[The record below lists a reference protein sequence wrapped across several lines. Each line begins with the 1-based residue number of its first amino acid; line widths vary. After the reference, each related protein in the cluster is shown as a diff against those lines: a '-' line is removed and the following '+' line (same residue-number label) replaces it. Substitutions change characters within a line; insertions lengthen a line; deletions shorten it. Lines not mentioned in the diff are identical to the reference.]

1 MSHPHESIIETGLAS
16 NGAVVETREPTR
28 PKPSSAAERYGYIPR
43 EKFDSHQHRQGA
55 YHRRDASPAQA

>member
-16 NGAVVETREPTR
+16 NGAVVEAREPTR

-43 EKFDSHQHRQGA
+43 EKFDPLNTGKGTNN
-55 YHRRDASPAQA
+55 RRDASPAQA